1 MSSEKNAQRHPTGPG
16 EEGWQAHKSS
26 TTRQQIL
33 DAAVRCIVDI
43 GYANTT
49 TMKIAEY
56 AGLSRGATLHHFPSK
71 MDIIRATVDYLY
83 DKRIRAFRKATGPLP
98 PDADRVR
105 DAVLAYWQ
113 HVNHPLFLAFFE
125 LSVAAR
131 HDAELADIL
140 VPAQKRFDDEWY
152 RTAQELFPEWEG
164 APEAFDLA
172 LDLSQKL
179 MEGIA
184 ISHLMHPSQADE
196 KQLLEFL
203 ENQIR
208 ALMP

>member
-1 MSSEKNAQRHPTGPG
+1 
-16 EEGWQAHKSS
+16 
-26 TTRQQIL
+26 
-33 DAAVRCIVDI
+33 
-43 GYANTT
+43 
-49 TMKIAEY
+49 
-56 AGLSRGATLHHFPSK
+56 

-140 VPAQKRFDDEWY
+140 VPAQKRFDDAFVQLARSVY
-152 RTAQELFPEWEG
+152 RLNDRRAAIKRELNARLGSRLVEEKSYAEYDP
-164 APEAFDLA
+164 P
-172 LDLSQKL
+172 
-179 MEGIA
+179 
-184 ISHLMHPSQADE
+184 AD
-196 KQLLEFL
+196 
-203 ENQIR
+203 
-208 ALMP
+208 